1 MYSYANGTHLVSL
14 WFRINV
20 DLGCNEILDHKT
32 SKIASNTKYTY
43 SCNEPY
49 LLSHKFYME
58 ENNFILET
66 PV

>member
-1 MYSYANGTHLVSL
+1 MYSYANGTHLVGL

-20 DLGCNEILDHKT
+20 DLGCKDTAIRLQKSH
-32 SKIASNTKYTY
+32 SY
-43 SCNEPY
+43 NEPY
-49 LLSHKFYME
+49 SLSHKFYME